1 MPAGPW
7 TRHRGAHVDDYRHT
21 ARTHVEQ
28 VCRGEQLQSHLAN
41 NYSHTCQQ
49 LQSYRANNYSHTCE
63 QLPSHLRATWL
74 RAAPGRVRRQGL
86 RSQELPAARVARRKE
101 LPRARARLRAAAV
114 RAGGA
119 DAAGQTLAPTSAP
132 AHLAVISLV
141 RSRAQKSLRHTAEDA
156 AAVFQYR
163 GQNPFFRA
171 EIERHSQAGSRGAGA
186 ASRRRPVRNV
196 SALGRTGHALGD
208 GGRR

>member
-1 MPAGPW
+1 MSFEDFERYW
-7 TRHRGAHVDDYRHT
+7 TSIAPEDDEAEWIVSMVHRI
-21 ARTHVEQ
+21 VEP
-28 VCRGEQLQSHLAN
+28 
-41 NYSHTCQQ
+41 YF
-49 LQSYRANNYSHTCE
+49 RAD
-63 QLPSHLRATWL
+63 
-74 RAAPGRVRRQGL
+74 
-86 RSQELPAARVARRKE
+86 
-101 LPRARARLRAAAV
+101 
-114 RAGGA
+114 

-132 AHLAVISLV
+132 AHLAVISLAPV
-141 RSRAQKSLRHTAEDA
+141 RRAQKSLRHTAEDA